1 MHDAGA
7 IEHAARES
15 YGRLLAYL
23 GSRTRDLA
31 SAEDALAE
39 AFARALERWPND
51 GVPEKPEAWLLTTAR
66 RALIDAQR
74 HDAFRARTTR
84 EMARAMDDAANDLES
99 PAFPDDRLRL
109 LFVCAHPAIDPALH
123 APLMLQ
129 TVLGLDAAAIARAFV
144 VPTATMA
151 QRLVRGKAKIRDAG
165 VPFRTPEAAEW
176 PGRVAPV
183 LEAIYAAYGTGWEDA
198 AGPADARGLAGEAI
212 WLGRT
217 IVDLMPGEPE
227 ARGLLAL
234 MLFCE
239 SRRAARRDDAGA
251 YVPLDE
257 QDPARWD
264 EAMIDEAERTL
275 WEASR
280 AGSIGRFQL
289 EAAIQSAH
297 THRVRRGEPDWDEI
311 VALYDAL
318 VAGWPSVGAMVGR
331 AAAVARAR
339 GPAAGL
345 EALDAAGEEATRA
358 YQPAWA
364 LRAWLLGELG
374 LAGARDE
381 AATRAIGLANDPAV
395 RASLQRLAGE
405 DA

>member
-1 MHDAGA
+1 MQHAGA
-7 IEHAARES
+7 IERAAREG

-23 GSRTRDLA
+23 GTRTRDLA

-39 AFARALERWPND
+39 AFARALERWPSE
-51 GVPEKPEAWLLTTAR
+51 GVPDKPEAWLLTTAR

-129 TVLGLDAAAIARAFV
+129 TVLGLDANAIARAFV
-144 VPTATMA
+144 VAPAAMA
-151 QRLVRGKAKIRDAG
+151 QRLVRGKSKIRDAG
-165 VPFRTPEAAEW
+165 VPFRTPERAEW
-176 PGRVAPV
+176 PARLPPV
-183 LEAIYAAYGTGWEDA
+183 LEAIYAAYGTGWED
-198 AGPADARGLAGEAI
+198 PANSANAHGLAGEAI

-217 IVDLMPGEPE
+217 VVDLMPSEPE
-227 ARGLLAL
+227 ALGLLAL

-239 SRRAARRDDAGA
+239 ARRAARRSDAGA

-257 QDPARWD
+257 QDPSRWGRS
-264 EAMIDEAERTL
+264 MFDEAERTL

-280 AGSIGRFQL
+280 AGSVGRFQL

-297 THRVRRGEPDWDEI
+297 MHRLTTGEPGWDEI
-311 VALYDAL
+311 VGLYDAL
-318 VAGWPSVGAMVGR
+318 VAGWPSVGAVVGR

-339 GPAAGL
+339 GAAAGL
-345 EALDAAGEEATRA
+345 EALDAAGEEATQA

-374 LAGARDE
+374 LARARDE
-381 AATRAIGLANDPAV
+381 AVSRAVELASDPAV
-395 RASLQRLAGE
+395 RAFLERLPGAG
-405 DA
+405 A